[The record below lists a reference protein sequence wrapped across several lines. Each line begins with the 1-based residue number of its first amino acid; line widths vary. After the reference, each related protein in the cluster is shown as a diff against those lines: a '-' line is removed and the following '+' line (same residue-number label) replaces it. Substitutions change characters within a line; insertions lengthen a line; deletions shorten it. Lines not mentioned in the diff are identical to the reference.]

1 MRFWDLYALS
11 QLFALSSS
19 APSRRFRS
27 PCAIP
32 ALSFLLRHPGAFVSS
47 VILRYPSARTLNLK
61 STIPVLTPNPC
72 ARTMK
77 PSLPARPFQTSR
89 LPWGGWE
96 YVYVCMYVCMYV
108 CILNVCSAMLCYVML
123 CYVMYVDMQVGRYVC
138 YFYT

>member
-1 MRFWDLYALS
+1 MCAIPALCFVVVCAIPALS
-11 QLFALSSS
+11 F
-19 APSRRFRS
+19 

-77 PSLPARPFQTSR
+77 PSLPARPFQVALGR
-89 LPWGGWE
+89 VGVCVCMHVRM
-96 YVYVCMYVCMYV
+96 YVRMYVCMYFKCMFCYV
-108 CILNVCSAMLCYVML
+108 MLCYAML